1 MDTAKGWPKDSR
13 ACPLLYPFRPSSTN
27 CSDPIDR
34 LRQVIV
40 THKDLGANLK
50 ELERKFASQDGQ
62 IRTLFQAIRQLMAP
76 QDRKLLAVWR
86 SSQKKPLDYICL
98 TIPAATP
105 RGVFLKRGL
114 TFVHIRHWRFP
125 PKNSILRLAS
135 SNHKMSGPHIKF
147 LRRPSEIL

>member
-1 MDTAKGWPKDSR
+1 M
-13 ACPLLYPFRPSSTN
+13 
-27 CSDPIDR
+27 
-34 LRQVIV
+34 

-50 ELERKFASQDGQ
+50 ELERKFVSQDGQ
-62 IRTLFQAIRQLMAP
+62 IRTLLQAFRQLMAP

-98 TIPAATP
+98 LIPAATP

-114 TFVHIRHWRFP
+114 IFVHIRHWRFP